1 MQNLIPACLPRFYS
15 RFSLSSSF
23 LIFLNPN
30 QTLMKGAG
38 GGGGA
43 KRPPP
48 HWYILHYNILVT
60 RPNFMKFGD
69 FP

>member
-30 QTLMKGAG
+30 QTLMKRGVREG
-38 GGGGA
+38 GGTTGVGGWGGA
-43 KRPPP
+43 NRPPP
-48 HWYILHYNILVT
+48 PPLVY
-60 RPNFMKFGD
+60 FAL
-69 FP
+69 

>member
-30 QTLMKGAG
+30 QTLMKGGVGEDG
-38 GGGGA
+38 GQNGS
-43 KRPPP
+43 PPR
-48 HWYILHYNILVT
+48 YILLYNVLVT

>member
-30 QTLMKGAG
+30 QTLMKRGVREG
-38 GGGGA
+38 GG
-43 KRPPP
+43 KTPPP
-48 HWYILHYNILVT
+48 PLVY
-60 RPNFMKFGD
+60 FAL
-69 FP
+69 

>member
-30 QTLMKGAG
+30 QTLMKGGVGEG
-38 GGGGA
+38 GGQNG
-43 KRPPP
+43 PPP
-48 HWYILHYNILVT
+48 LVY
-60 RPNFMKFGD
+60 FAL
-69 FP
+69 